1 MQKGDIKMSEIK
13 IIFPNLV
20 AELARAGITVTE
32 LAERLQCSRAVLY
45 KKLCGEVNFYLKDA
59 FAIQAELK
67 KSGLDDAD
75 YTLDYL
81 FTMRD

>member
-1 MQKGDIKMSEIK
+1 MADLK

-32 LAERLQCSRAVLY
+32 LAERLNCARSVLY
-45 KKLCGEVNFYLKDA
+45 RKLCGEVNFYLKDA

-67 KSGLDDAD
+67 KSGLDDAN

-81 FTMRD
+81 FAKRD